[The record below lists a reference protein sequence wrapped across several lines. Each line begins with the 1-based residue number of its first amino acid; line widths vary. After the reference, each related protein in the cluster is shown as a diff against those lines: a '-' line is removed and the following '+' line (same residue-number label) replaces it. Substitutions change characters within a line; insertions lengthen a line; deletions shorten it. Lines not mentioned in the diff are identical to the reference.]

1 MSYCFGRVVGCVLL
15 LVCLSF
21 AGNSQLC
28 SGSLGDPAVNI
39 TFGYGSNPGLPLP
52 AATTNYKYAY
62 DACPVNGFYSI
73 VSSGVECNYGWHV
86 LQSDHTGN
94 PNGYFMLVD
103 ASFEPGD
110 FYLDTV
116 TSLCANTTY
125 EFAAWMLN
133 MKKITQGIRPDI
145 DFSVETTNGVVLQ
158 KYNTGSIPVENEI
171 KWRQYGFYF
180 TTPPNISAVVLRMT
194 NRAPG
199 GGGNDLALDDITF
212 RPCGPIINAGI
223 ANHSD
228 TLDVCEGDSS
238 SFTFTG
244 DAAAAYLNPV
254 YQWQVSTNVGTSWQ
268 DVAGANAATY
278 VRIPTGVGTYLYR
291 LAVSERNA
299 LTNIKC
305 RTASHNLLVQ
315 VHASPIVNAGANR
328 TIFAGDTLHLNATIQ
343 GERLTI
349 VWSPAA
355 GLSNAHI
362 QSPVASPTANTTY
375 TLFGQSIYGCK
386 QQDVVDIKVVEGIF
400 VPTAFTP
407 NNDGLN
413 DKWRIP
419 FLDPILNA
427 TVYVFNRYG
436 QIMYKTKGTTVEWD
450 GSFRGLPQTSGNYI
464 YLIKFTNGKKER
476 KGTFMLLR

>member
-1 MSYCFGRVVGCVLL
+1 MSRVVGCVLL
-15 LVCLSF
+15 LVCFSF
-21 AGNSQLC
+21 AVNSQLC

-52 AATTNYKYAY
+52 ATTTNYKYAY
-62 DACPVNGFYSI
+62 DACPVNGFYTLVNKGI
-73 VSSGVECNYGWHV
+73 ECNYGWHV

-116 TSLCANTTY
+116 TGLCANTTY
-125 EFAAWMLN
+125 EFAAWILN
-133 MKKITQGIRPDI
+133 MKKIIQGIRPDI

-158 KYNTGSIPVENEI
+158 KYNTGSIPVEDEI

-180 TTPPNISAVVLRMT
+180 TTPPGISTVVLRMT

-212 RPCGPIINAGI
+212 RPCGPIIQASI
-223 ANHSD
+223 TNHDD
-228 TLDVCEGDSS
+228 TVDVCEGASS
-238 SFTFTG
+238 LYTFTG
-244 DAAAAYLNPV
+244 DAAAAYTNPV
-254 YQWQVSTNVGTSWQ
+254 YQWQISTDIGASWQ
-268 DVAGANAATY
+268 DVAGANTASY
-278 VRIPTGVGTYLYR
+278 VRKPTGVGTYLYR
-291 LAVSERNA
+291 LAVSEQNGA
-299 LTNIKC
+299 PNIKC

-315 VHASPIVNAGANR
+315 VHAKPVVDAGVDR
-328 TIFAGDTLHLNATIQ
+328 TIFAGDTLHLNATTQ
-343 GERLTI
+343 GHRLSI
-349 VWSPAA
+349 EWKPSA

-362 QSPVASPTANTTY
+362 ETPVASPLVNTTY
-375 TLFGQSIYGCK
+375 TLYAQNSYGCK
-386 QQDVVDIKVVEGIF
+386 QQDAVFIKVVEGIF

-413 DKWRIP
+413 DHWRIP
-419 FLDPILNA
+419 FLDPVLNA
-427 TVYVFNRYG
+427 TVFVYNKYG
-436 QIMYKTKGTTVEWD
+436 QNLYKTKGTTVDWN
-450 GSFRGLPQTSGNYI
+450 GSYKGLPQPSGAYVF
-464 YLIKFTNGKKER
+464 LIKFTNGRKDM